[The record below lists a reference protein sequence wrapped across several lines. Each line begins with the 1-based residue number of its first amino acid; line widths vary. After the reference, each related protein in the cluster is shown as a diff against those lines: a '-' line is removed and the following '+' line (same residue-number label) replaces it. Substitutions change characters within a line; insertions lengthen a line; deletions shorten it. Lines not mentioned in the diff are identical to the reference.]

1 MKKVL
6 CGMAMGMMVSVL
18 ACKLIKKSSV
28 CEDMVDD
35 LMEKKGI
42 YYGLVMAQ
50 REMTKI
56 E

>member
-35 LMEKKGI
+35 LMEKKNKMIKG
-42 YYGLVMAQ
+42 MK
-50 REMTKI
+50 KI
-56 E
+56 IDK

>member
-18 ACKLIKKSSV
+18 ACKLIKKSSG

-35 LMEKKGI
+35 LMEKKNKMIKG
-42 YYGLVMAQ
+42 MK
-50 REMTKI
+50 KI
-56 E
+56 IDK